1 MLEKG
6 QDPEAFGNF
15 GYGGFPQFNQ
25 ADTTKMFE
33 QMVSLLISRLLNVMF
48 SMLNL
53 ISFWI

>member
-33 QMVSLLISRLLNVMF
+33 QMVSLLMSRLLNVMF

-53 ISFWI
+53 ISSWI